1 MEIEKISWVLENN
14 LVVHDV
20 VLTLSVS
27 VGFNFAM
34 MSKSRG
40 LESDRIGLECLDIVV
55 CLLVVDQW
63 IGGGEV
69 DFMTKSL
76 GISTITSKRHRLQ

>member
-1 MEIEKISWVLENN
+1 MEIERISWVLENN

-40 LESDRIGLECLDIVV
+40 LESDRIGLECLDCGLFVGGGS
-55 CLLVVDQW
+55 W

-76 GISTITSKRHRLQ
+76 GIPTITSKRHRLQ